1 MGKIQVHSVI
11 HPPGILIFQKGLDCE
26 VPIRSQLSKLPDEIL
41 VFRMDPIPFVLCSQD
56 FHSMFFRIP
65 SFVAEAYQ
73 GIWGSRGFIGYK
85 KQGQNAYKTPK

>member
-1 MGKIQVHSVI
+1 
-11 HPPGILIFQKGLDCE
+11 
-26 VPIRSQLSKLPDEIL
+26 
-41 VFRMDPIPFVLCSQD
+41 MDPIPFVLCSQD